1 MNVTSFRSILNE
13 ALALPKDKEMQARDI
28 YHHDENL
35 FWPKRSDTFLPSEFP
50 KLNALVLLSGA
61 RIIHEQGKTP
71 VTADMGD
78 NAHIRMP
85 LPKDFVSPSA
95 YGHVLLHE
103 LAHWTNHKGIL
114 KREFAFAGFGSS
126 AQEELTAELASYM
139 LGDEFGITGMDQMAL
154 SYLKHFTEMLENS
167 LDVMIGK
174 TTKDAMFEESF
185 NEARKVVAW
194 VHSLVGEPEPA

>member
-1 MNVTSFRSILNE
+1 MNITSYRSILND
-13 ALALPKDKEMQARDI
+13 ALALPKDKEMQAQDI
-28 YHHDENL
+28 YHNDEHL
-35 FWPKRSDTFLPSEFP
+35 LWPKRSDKFMPSLFP

-71 VTADMGD
+71 ITSEMGAR
-78 NAHIRMP
+78 AHIRMP

-103 LAHWTNHKGIL
+103 LAHWTNHSGKL
-114 KREFAFAGFGSS
+114 RRPWNFFKARE
-126 AQEELTAELASYM
+126 QEELTAELASYM

-154 SYLKHFTEMLENS
+154 SYLKNYTEVLQFAAIFG
-167 LDVMIGK
+167 DK
-174 TTKDAMFEESF
+174 TSDELFEEAF
-185 NEARKVVAW
+185 NEALKVVAW